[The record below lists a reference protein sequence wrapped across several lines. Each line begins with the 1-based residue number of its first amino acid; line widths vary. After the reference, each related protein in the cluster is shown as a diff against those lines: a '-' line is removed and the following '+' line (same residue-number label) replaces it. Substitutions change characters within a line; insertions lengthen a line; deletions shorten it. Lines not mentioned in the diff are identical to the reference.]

1 MLCGTQLVPFQ
12 LVDNKRDQFRRYVE
26 SHGVVDMLTKV
37 LIQLMTIPEKPE
49 NPIEFIREQVGA
61 SLKEKQQMKI
71 LEHEVEFYRQKVDE
85 LTKQLEEIQ
94 VQTGVQVNIV
104 DSQADSFKSA
114 ELVAPQPESVV
125 VVEAKESSPAAPL
138 VEEQQPAAKEIVA
151 EIAAEGIAAKSPT
164 IVPEMEVKA
173 TVDAAPVV
181 VAATVAVAQDA
192 AVKEES
198 EPIVAD
204 SVKLTESEQKIAEIA
219 AATSAN

>member
-151 EIAAEGIAAKSPT
+151 EIAAEGIAAESPT